1 MRSPRVA
8 ASSIALILVLL
19 AAPVGAQETSS
30 FSSPG
35 ATGTF
40 SSPRPTGFL
49 PSSLFDPS
57 RFSISHSATFGY
69 TAGSG
74 YGGSSGL
81 WTSSLGYR
89 IRSNTMLRVDVGA
102 HMNPAFG
109 GEGGTQKG
117 IFLQGATLDWKPTSN
132 SLVRFE
138 YRDVRSPL
146 QYGYGGY
153 GYGSPYGYGY
163 GSPSSLGG
171 LGGPDDVPVGSGLP
185 GDPMRN

>member
-1 MRSPRVA
+1 MRSTRA
-8 ASSIALILVLL
+8 AAILVTLVFVLL
-19 AAPVGAQETSS
+19 ATPVGAQETSS
-30 FSSPG
+30 FGSPG

-57 RFSISHSATFGY
+57 RFSISHSMQFGY
-69 TAGSG
+69 TSGGG

-81 WTSSLGYR
+81 WTSSVGYK
-89 IRSNTMLRVDVGA
+89 IRNNTMLRVDVGA

-117 IFLQGATLDWKPTSN
+117 IFLQGATLDWKPTNN

-153 GYGSPYGYGY
+153 GSPFGYGY
-163 GSPSSLGG
+163 GSPSG